1 MKLEFNRQ
9 LSGIAEFLGYC
20 DVTVSLVVCGHCL
33 KTSSTCC
40 VPPWGCCV
48 PQGKTVAMLAAGA
61 GRDSVLRALTM
72 KRGPSLFN
80 LAAADGGTPAM
91 SAAVHG
97 ETGALKEILEVS
109 DLNAQDEDGWTALM
123 FAACAGHPSSV
134 AALLD
139 AGADASI
146 KNKDGATAHDLA
158 QERGY
163 DDVIRALVEPKDA
176 RA

>member
-1 MKLEFNRQ
+1 MGGLPEGWEAA
-9 LSGIAEFLGYC
+9 LLAAAEAG
-20 DVTVSLVVCGHCL
+20 DAAGVSRLAQAGADLNVANAE
-33 KTSSTCC
+33 
-40 VPPWGCCV
+40 
-48 PQGKTVAMLAAGA
+48 GKTVAMLAAGA

>member
-1 MKLEFNRQ
+1 
-9 LSGIAEFLGYC
+9 
-20 DVTVSLVVCGHCL
+20 
-33 KTSSTCC
+33 
-40 VPPWGCCV
+40 
-48 PQGKTVAMLAAGA
+48 
-61 GRDSVLRALTM
+61 
-72 KRGPSLFN
+72 
-80 LAAADGGTPAM
+80 
-91 SAAVHG
+91 
-97 ETGALKEILEVS
+97 
-109 DLNAQDEDGWTALM
+109 M

-139 AGADASI
+139 AGADANI

>member
-1 MKLEFNRQ
+1 MV
-9 LSGIAEFLGYC
+9 
-20 DVTVSLVVCGHCL
+20 D
-33 KTSSTCC
+33 

>member
-1 MKLEFNRQ
+1 M
-9 LSGIAEFLGYC
+9 
-20 DVTVSLVVCGHCL
+20 
-33 KTSSTCC
+33 
-40 VPPWGCCV
+40 
-48 PQGKTVAMLAAGA
+48 QGKTVAMLAAGA
-61 GRDSVLRALTM
+61 GHDNVLRVLTM

-97 ETGALKEILEVS
+97 ETGALKEILDVS
-109 DLNAQDEDGWTALM
+109 NVDSQDEDGWTALM
-123 FAACAGHPSSV
+123 FAACAGYPSSV

-139 AGADASI
+139 AGANASL
-146 KNKDGATAHDLA
+146 KNKEGASAHDLA

-163 DDVIRALVEPKDA
+163 DDVIRALVEPKEA

>member
-1 MKLEFNRQ
+1 
-9 LSGIAEFLGYC
+9 
-20 DVTVSLVVCGHCL
+20 
-33 KTSSTCC
+33 
-40 VPPWGCCV
+40 
-48 PQGKTVAMLAAGA
+48 
-61 GRDSVLRALTM
+61 
-72 KRGPSLFN
+72 
-80 LAAADGGTPAM
+80 M

>member
-1 MKLEFNRQ
+1 M
-9 LSGIAEFLGYC
+9 
-20 DVTVSLVVCGHCL
+20 
-33 KTSSTCC
+33 
-40 VPPWGCCV
+40 
-48 PQGKTVAMLAAGA
+48 AMLAAGN
-61 GRDSVLRALTM
+61 GHDNVLRVLTM

-97 ETGALKEILEVS
+97 ETASLKEIAAVS
-109 DLNAQDEDGWTALM
+109 DLNARDEDGWTALM

-139 AGADASI
+139 SGADASL
-146 KNKDGATAHDLA
+146 KNKDGVTAHDLA
-158 QERGY
+158 VERGF
-163 DDVIRALVEPKDA
+163 DDVIRALVEPKEA